1 MASKRPER
9 QHFVSLKS
17 LRIASGKKQTEVCDF
32 VSNYLDLPVGDR
44 FTEGSLSL
52 IENGKRGASQKYLE
66 AIAAAYGLPA
76 GAISA
81 DYQPQERR
89 VRGEVA

>member
-9 QHFVSLKS
+9 KHFVSLRS

-32 VSNYLDLPVGDR
+32 VTNYLDLPLGNR

-52 IENGKRGASQKYLE
+52 IENGKRGASQKYLT

-76 GAISA
+76 DAISS
-81 DYQPQERR
+81 DYEPQERR
-89 VRGEVA
+89 VRGAVA

>member
-1 MASKRPER
+1 MASKRPGR
-9 QHFVSLKS
+9 SHFVSLKD
-17 LRIASGKKQTEVCDF
+17 LRIASGKKQTEICDF
-32 VSNYLDLPVGDR
+32 VTQYLDLPLGDR

-52 IENGKRGASQKYLE
+52 IENGKRGASQKYLT

-76 GAISA
+76 GAINS
-81 DYQPQERR
+81 DYEPQDRR